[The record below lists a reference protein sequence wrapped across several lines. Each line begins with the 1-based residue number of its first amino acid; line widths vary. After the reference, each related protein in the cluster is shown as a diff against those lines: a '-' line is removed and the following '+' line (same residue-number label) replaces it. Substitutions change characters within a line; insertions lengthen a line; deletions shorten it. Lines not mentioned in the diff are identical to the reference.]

1 MKYNP
6 SLEESV
12 SFQARVLGKTE
23 EQETLPE
30 YIFRYR
36 GGFGNDCVICCWK
49 CTFDMLYLTVDEER
63 VPRWC
68 ILHRKELLLFP
79 GYLSRVTH
87 ALRGY
92 FFGSIVDTGLVYE
105 NDSSFS
111 YGTKVICLIS
121 VSLQYICKYKFCHGV
136 WNLTC
141 MQAELNVAWPSPY
154 QGCWAISL
162 LLGLSHLST
171 LCSTWSIK
179 CAFAS
184 LTCTS
189 LKW

>member
-87 ALRGY
+87 TLRGY
-92 FFGSIVDTGLVYE
+92 FLALLWTQAWCMRTIQAFHMAQRLSAWLVLAY
-105 NDSSFS
+105 N
-111 YGTKVICLIS
+111 IS
-121 VSLQYICKYKFCHGV
+121 ANINFVMEFETLPACKQ
-136 WNLTC
+136 NL
-141 MQAELNVAWPSPY
+141 M
-154 QGCWAISL
+154 
-162 LLGLSHLST
+162 LLGLLPT
-171 LCSTWSIK
+171 RDVGLYLCYLVFPICQH
-179 CAFAS
+179 CAVPKV
-184 LTCTS
+184 LNV
-189 LKW
+189 L